1 MLVGR
6 FNNGLIVNIL
16 DGKHFK
22 FIECIEKEDSVIM
35 TFGYEYSGIWA
46 NGSSQILKL
55 KFFKQNGDWVCED
68 MTAPYS
74 MPSGGPTHL
83 KKNRLE
89 LEIVSDI
96 KQKMRDLKISEIIC

>member
-16 DGKHFK
+16 NEKYSNILDGKHFK
-22 FIECIEKEDSVIM
+22 FVDSSEKEDVVIM
-35 TFGYEYSGIWA
+35 TFGYENTGIWK

-55 KFFKQNGDWVCED
+55 KFFKENGDWMCED
-68 MTAPYS
+68 MTSTALHK
-74 MPSGGPTHL
+74 T
-83 KKNRLE
+83 RLE

-96 KQKMRDLKISEIIC
+96 KQRMRDLKISEIIC